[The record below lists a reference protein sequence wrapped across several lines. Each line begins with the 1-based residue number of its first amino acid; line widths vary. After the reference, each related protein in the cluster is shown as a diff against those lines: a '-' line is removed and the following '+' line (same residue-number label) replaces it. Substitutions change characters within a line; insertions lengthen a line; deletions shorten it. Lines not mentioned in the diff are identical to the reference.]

1 MVRYRFWWRL
11 RLFIWNRFLFLKIG
25 WELSLRKVNW
35 CLIGVRRKVFSIN
48 LSLRRFFLSA
58 FEATST
64 GRVWST
70 LNSFIG
76 SINWTVYSVYSTRW
90 VANKL
95 RILLYGISISVL
107 WYVAD
112 ARVWIVLLRCSLL
125 DWALRDQHAL
135 HVLGATVPFKCIFV
149 LIDCRTHLS
158 VLGGLE
164 VAQRSCAIG
173 YIWDRCVL
181 IFDEL
186 VVEGKDSLLVSC
198 WGLVLARFWGNFP
211 KKCIVFFYRAFKRTM
226 RRLQSVDA

>member
-1 MVRYRFWWRL
+1 MDCWVQHYLLRDIQLILDSLRRELRLIQFSKWRVGFELVYFVVGAPRHGWGRLVVGLGWGVEGLGLGVDVFLHWILFLMVRYRFWWRL

-135 HVLGATVPFKCIFV
+135 HVLGATVPF
-149 LIDCRTHLS
+149 
-158 VLGGLE
+158 
-164 VAQRSCAIG
+164 
-173 YIWDRCVL
+173 
-181 IFDEL
+181 
-186 VVEGKDSLLVSC
+186 
-198 WGLVLARFWGNFP
+198 
-211 KKCIVFFYRAFKRTM
+211 
-226 RRLQSVDA
+226 